1 MSDANQALGTTQDA
15 GTTELQQKVVQAA
28 QDARQ
33 VLKSSLAGAAGVI
46 ARPYAIAEMV
56 RQPRGQTAT
65 RSLDLETMLSAYY
78 ATMLGPRIAQY
89 RALHALLSQ
98 RGQDCAANRFCIG
111 PDEYLWAVPLR
122 EGKPTAASAQ
132 PVACLAEIDE
142 MLELLQDED
151 AEPATAMALVLETRS
166 LYFII
171 VFNYDCVWSMHI
183 RQYWRD
189 INGPL
194 GAGSSLHRL
203 DASAQPLSAAAI
215 VAMAGS
221 AADFSDDLPGATY
234 LQRPGLQTFLDGTL
248 WAGQE
253 GSSQGLRYGDCR
265 DPGYIVSVQETSLTG
280 LPTAQDGAHV
290 PYGLL
295 AHAISF
301 LDSAVDLG
309 NEATQ

>member
-1 MSDANQALGTTQDA
+1 MSDANQASDITQNV

-28 QDARQ
+28 QNARQ
-33 VLKSSLAGAAGVI
+33 VLKSTLAGAAGAI

-56 RQPRGQTAT
+56 RQSRGQTAT

-89 RALHALLSQ
+89 RDLHALLSQ
-98 RGQDCAANRFCIG
+98 RGQDCAANRFCVG

-122 EGKPTAASAQ
+122 EVKPASASAQ
-132 PVACLAEIDE
+132 PDSILAEIDE
-142 MLELLQDED
+142 MLDMLQDED
-151 AEPATAMALVLETRS
+151 AEPAMAMALVLETRS

-203 DASAQPLSAAAI
+203 DAAAQPLSAAAI

-221 AADFSDDLPGATY
+221 AVDFSDDLPGATY
-234 LQRPGLQTFLDGTL
+234 LQRPGLKTFLEGTL
-248 WAGQE
+248 WASRE
-253 GSSQGLRYGDCR
+253 DSSQGLRYGDCR
-265 DPGYIVSVQETSLTG
+265 DPGYVVSVQETSVAG

-301 LDSAVDLG
+301 LDLAVNLG
-309 NEATQ
+309 NEAT